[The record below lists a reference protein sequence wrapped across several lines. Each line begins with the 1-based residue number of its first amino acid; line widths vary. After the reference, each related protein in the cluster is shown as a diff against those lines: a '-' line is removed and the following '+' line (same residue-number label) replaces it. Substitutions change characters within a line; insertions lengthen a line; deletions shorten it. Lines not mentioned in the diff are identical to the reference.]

1 MASLLRLPSPL
12 SPSKPL
18 LRAPASAA
26 AGEAIRLRVQG
37 PSKAKCLPDVASIAI
52 TSTEEPPGATPAAS
66 SLKEAGIAAARGQ
79 VHRARGHPSAALEE
93 EGPTISFSCHPLQIH
108 WMRGSGNCT
117 ALTERPAA
125 SLPWLLPSSG
135 NPAAAACTTTF
146 LPIVIMDSRGMQ
158 VLHHLPWYKS
168 LAPKQPYLWDRG
180 SICEVKSKVS

>member
-1 MASLLRLPSPL
+1 MNLGRRAREWKLLLRLIPHYFWN
-12 SPSKPL
+12 L
-18 LRAPASAA
+18 L
-26 AGEAIRLRVQG
+26 Q
-37 PSKAKCLPDVASIAI
+37 AKCLPDVASIAI

-66 SLKEAGIAAARGQ
+66 SLEEAGIAAARGQ
-79 VHRARGHPSAALEE
+79 VHRARGHPSAAS
-93 EGPTISFSCHPLQIH
+93 ISGV
-108 WMRGSGNCT
+108 RGRGTDHFIFMPSITDTLDAWKWKLHCT
-117 ALTERPAA
+117 ALTERPAP

-180 SICEVKSKVS
+180 VYVR